1 MQKCCINEYVLRRR
15 RDKQKL
21 KERVFEIAAE
31 KFLGRPL
38 RPNEDYISIENA
50 LREIQKNLTLV

>member
-1 MQKCCINEYVLRRR
+1 MNEYVLRRR

-21 KERVFEIAAE
+21 KQRFFEQAAE
-31 KFLGRPL
+31 KYLGRQL
-38 RPNEDYISIENA
+38 RPNEDYITIENA